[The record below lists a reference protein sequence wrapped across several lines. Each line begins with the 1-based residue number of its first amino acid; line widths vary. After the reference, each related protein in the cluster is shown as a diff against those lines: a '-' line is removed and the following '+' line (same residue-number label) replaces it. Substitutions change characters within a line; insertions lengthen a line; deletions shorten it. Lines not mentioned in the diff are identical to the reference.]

1 MECLKQ
7 RMEKML
13 NQVQSQQS
21 KSKKQQDCLEKSEY
35 KCNKC
40 KDRLYIL
47 KDDIAYECECKSL
60 REAERILELSGISEE
75 FKTKKFEN
83 FNYKA
88 NNEVAKAFTTALT
101 YCKNFNNIKDN
112 RRNSILF
119 MGQPGSGK
127 THLSIAI
134 ANKLIEKHI
143 SVIYMQYRDIITT
156 LKQTI
161 SNDPETYQ
169 KEINKYKNAKVL
181 LIDDLFKGSITKSD
195 INIMFEIANH
205 RYLKKLPTITS
216 TEKTFEELLEIDE
229 AVGSRFIEMSKE
241 YLVCLVGKKLNY
253 RIYGE

>member
-1 MECLKQ
+1 M
-7 RMEKML
+7 
-13 NQVQSQQS
+13 
-21 KSKKQQDCLEKSEY
+21 EY

-60 REAERILELSGISEE
+60 RESERILELSGISEE
-75 FKTKKFEN
+75 FKTKTFEN

-88 NNEVAKAFTTALT
+88 NKEVATAFTTALS
-101 YCKNFNNIKDN
+101 YFKKFDSIKEN

-134 ANKLIEKHI
+134 SNKLIQNHI
-143 SVIYMQYRDIITT
+143 SVIYMQYRDVITT

-161 SNDPETYQ
+161 ANDSERYQ
-169 KEINKYKNAKVL
+169 SEINKYKNAKVL

-205 RYLKKLPTITS
+205 RYLKKLPTIIS

-229 AVGSRFIEMSKE
+229 AVGSRIIEMSKDH
-241 YLVCLVGKKLNY
+241 LIQLVGKKLNY
-253 RIYGE
+253 RIYGS

>member
-13 NQVQSQQS
+13 SQVQSQQS
-21 KSKKQQDCLEKSEY
+21 KNKKQQGYLENAGY

-47 KDDIAYECECKSL
+47 KDDVAYECECKSL

-75 FKTKKFEN
+75 FKTKTFAN
-83 FNYKA
+83 FNYKT
-88 NNEVAKAFTTALT
+88 NNDVAKAFTTALS
-101 YCKNFNNIKDN
+101 YSKNFENNKLN

-134 ANKLIEKHI
+134 ANQLIENHI
-143 SVIYMQYRDIITT
+143 SVIYMQYRDVITT

-161 SNDPETYQ
+161 CNNPEVYQ
-169 KEINKYKNAKVL
+169 NQISKYKDAKVL
-181 LIDDLFKGSITKSD
+181 LIDDLFKGNITKSD
-195 INIMFEIANH
+195 INIMFEIINH
-205 RYLKKLPTITS
+205 RYLKKLSTITS
-216 TEKTFEELLEIDE
+216 TEKTFDELLDIDE
-229 AVGSRFIEMSKE
+229 AVGSRFIEMSKN
-241 YLVCLVGKKLNY
+241 YLVQLVGKKLNY
-253 RIYGE
+253 RIYGD

>member
-1 MECLKQ
+1 MELLKQ

-13 NQVQSQQS
+13 NQVKLQQS
-21 KSKKQQDCLEKSEY
+21 KSKKPQDCLEKSEY

-47 KDDIAYECECKSL
+47 KDDVAYECECKSL

-75 FKTKKFEN
+75 FKTKTFAN

-88 NNEVAKAFTTALT
+88 NNEAAKAFTTALS
-101 YCKNFNNIKDN
+101 YSKNFENNKLN

-134 ANKLIEKHI
+134 ANQLIENHI
-143 SVIYMQYRDIITT
+143 SVIYMQYRDVITI

-161 SNDPETYQ
+161 SNDPEVYQ
-169 KEINKYKNAKVL
+169 AQINKYKDAKVL

-205 RYLKKLPTITS
+205 RYLKKLPTIIS

-229 AVGSRFIEMSKE
+229 AVGSRIIEMSKDH
-241 YLVCLVGKKLNY
+241 LIQLVGKKLNY
-253 RIYGE
+253 RIYGS

>member
-1 MECLKQ
+1 M
-7 RMEKML
+7 
-13 NQVQSQQS
+13 
-21 KSKKQQDCLEKSEY
+21 EY

-75 FKTKKFEN
+75 FKTKTFEN
-83 FNYKA
+83 FDYKA
-88 NNEVAKAFTTALT
+88 NNAVATAFTTALS
-101 YCKNFNNIKDN
+101 YCKSFNSIKQN
-112 RRNSILF
+112 RRNSILL

-134 ANKLIEKHI
+134 ANKLIESHI
-143 SVIYMQYRDIITT
+143 SVIYMQYRDIITI

-169 KEINKYKNAKVL
+169 KEINKYKNANVL
-181 LIDDLFKGSITKSD
+181 LIDDLFKGNITKSD
-195 INIMFEIANH
+195 INIMFEIVNF

-229 AVGSRFIEMSKE
+229 AVGSRFIEMSKAH
-241 YLVCLVGKKLNY
+241 LIQLVGKKLNY
-253 RIYGE
+253 RIYGS

>member
-1 MECLKQ
+1 M
-7 RMEKML
+7 
-13 NQVQSQQS
+13 
-21 KSKKQQDCLEKSEY
+21 EY

-75 FKTKKFEN
+75 FKTKTFEN

-88 NNEVAKAFTTALT
+88 NKEIATAFTLALS
-101 YCKNFNNIKDN
+101 YCKNFDRIKDN

-143 SVIYMQYRDIITT
+143 SVIYMQYRDIITI

-161 SNDPETYQ
+161 SNDPGKYQ
-169 KEINKYKNAKVL
+169 SEINKYKNAKVI
-181 LIDDLFKGSITKSD
+181 LIDDLFKGNITKSD
-195 INIMFEIANH
+195 INIMFEIINH
-205 RYLKKLPTITS
+205 RYLKKLPTIIS
-216 TEKTFEELLEIDE
+216 TEKTFEELIDIDE
-229 AVGSRFIEMSKE
+229 AIGSRIIEMSKD
-241 YLVCLVGKKLNY
+241 YIMQLVGKKLNY
-253 RIYGE
+253 RIYGS